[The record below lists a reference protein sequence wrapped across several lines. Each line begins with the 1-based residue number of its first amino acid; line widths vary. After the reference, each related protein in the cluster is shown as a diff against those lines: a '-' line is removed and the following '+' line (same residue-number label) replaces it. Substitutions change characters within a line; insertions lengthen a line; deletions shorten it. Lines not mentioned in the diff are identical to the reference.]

1 MRKKIIEDAQIDEM
15 PYLIV
20 ETSHTDG
27 MLEDIFAKNMENLKK
42 FGEVLQAST
51 KLIGGDIGFLVKL
64 TFSRLKSV
72 EAVANMKKEHFGKR
86 KELLKTIST
95 KSDELMDQWPDGKI
109 TSMMVAPGVFF
120 TSSAL
125 NGMGK
130 VTSPEFREAIG
141 EFGFAEIPVLG
152 PLVFGKQQGTNPFS
166 QMAKCEPGD
175 GECMASAFAAL
186 SKGGGGGSGEEK
198 GLLSK
203 LATSINNIFLISHAE
218 IGGHVLLEAD
228 DDEDAPEEVKLT
240 QEQEGFIKKEIAAA
254 VQKHFKELR
263 AEYFESQEK
272 YYDKI
277 VEEAHAV
284 LSLNSQLTGATDA
297 KSFLEALD
305 GLKKVGGDKASDID
319 TEKIKTTMGEL
330 AEKIRKDEKSM
341 KQIEKDFEKNKT
353 EKTEENVNQKVEEL
367 VLSSMKSSFLQE
379 IKNNMT
385 DYYEEVYTTVSG
397 GVGTDELKILKKT
410 EEGAEFVEMVDK
422 YQGKLKEAI
431 DKMG

>member
-1 MRKKIIEDAQIDEM
+1 MRNKLIEDASIDEM

-27 MLEDIFAKNMENLKK
+27 MLKTIFDKNMENLKK

-72 EAVANMKKEHFGKR
+72 EDVVNMKKEHFGKR
-86 KELLKTIST
+86 KELLKSIST
-95 KSDELMDQWPDGKI
+95 KSNELMDQWPDGRI

-120 TSSAL
+120 TSEAL

-130 VTSPEFREAIG
+130 VTSPEFRQAIG
-141 EFGFAEIPVLG
+141 EFGFESIPGVG
-152 PLVFGKQQGTNPFS
+152 PLVFGKQEGTNPFS

-186 SKGGGGGSGEEK
+186 SKGGGGGGDKDK
-198 GLLSK
+198 GILSK
-203 LATSINNIFLISHAE
+203 LATSINNIFLISHTE
-218 IGGHVLLEAD
+218 IGGDVLLEAD
-228 DDEDAPEEVKLT
+228 DDEDVPEEVKLT
-240 QEQEGFIKKEIAAA
+240 KEQEKFITTEITKL
-254 VQKHFKELR
+254 VRKHFEDLR
-263 AEYFESQEK
+263 KEYFESQQK
-272 YYDKI
+272 YYDKV

-284 LSLNSQLTGATDA
+284 LSLNSQLTGANDA
-297 KSFLEALD
+297 KSFLEALE
-305 GLKKVGGDKASDID
+305 GLKKVGGDQASDID
-319 TEKIKTTMGEL
+319 TENIKKTMSEL
-330 AEKIRKDEKSM
+330 REKLREDKKTME
-341 KQIEKDFEKNKT
+341 QIEKDFEKNKI
-353 EKTEENVNQKVEEL
+353 EKTEEVVNEKLEEL

-410 EEGAEFVEMVDK
+410 EEGKEFVDMVNK
-422 YQGKLKEAI
+422 YQTKLKEAI

>member
-1 MRKKIIEDAQIDEM
+1 MRNKLIKDSHIDDM

-27 MLEDIFAKNMENLKK
+27 MLQDIFAKNMANLKK

-72 EAVANMKKEHFGKR
+72 EAIANMKKEHFGKR

-95 KSDELMDQWPDGKI
+95 KSNELMDEWPDGRI

-120 TSSAL
+120 TSEAL

-130 VTSPEFREAIG
+130 VTSPEFRQAIG
-141 EFGFAEIPVLG
+141 EFGFESIPGVG
-152 PLVFGKQQGTNPFS
+152 PLVFGKQEGTNPFS

-186 SKGGGGGSGEEK
+186 SKGGGGGGTEK
-198 GLLSK
+198 KGVLSK

-218 IGGHVLLEAD
+218 ISGNVLQEAD
-228 DDEDAPEEVKLT
+228 EEDDTPEEVKLT
-240 QEQEGFIKKEIAAA
+240 NEQEKFIQQEINKL
-254 VQKHFKELR
+254 VRKHFEDLR
-263 AEYFESQEK
+263 KEYFESQEK
-272 YYDKI
+272 YYDKV
-277 VEEAHAV
+277 VEEAEAV
-284 LSLNSQLTGATDA
+284 LSLNSQLTGANDA
-297 KSFLEALD
+297 KSFLEALE
-305 GLKKVGGDKASDID
+305 GLKKVGGDQASDID
-319 TEKIKTTMGEL
+319 TDKIKTTMSEL
-330 AEKIRKDEKSM
+330 REKLREDKKSM
-341 KQIEKDFEKNKT
+341 EQIEKDFEKNKI
-353 EKTEENVNQKVEEL
+353 EKTEEAVNEKLEEL

-397 GVGTDELKILKKT
+397 GVGTDELKILSRT
-410 EEGAEFVEMVDK
+410 EEGKEFVDMVNK
-422 YQGKLKEAI
+422 YQTKLKEAI